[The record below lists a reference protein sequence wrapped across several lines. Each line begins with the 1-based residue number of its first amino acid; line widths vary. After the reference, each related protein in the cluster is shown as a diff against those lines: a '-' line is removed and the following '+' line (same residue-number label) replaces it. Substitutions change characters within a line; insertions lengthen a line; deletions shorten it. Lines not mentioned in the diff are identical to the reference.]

1 METKQKKT
9 YETPRLTVVA
19 FRTERGY
26 AISSATLDANQHLF
40 EYGSSSPNVTQYN
53 EDDTWAGYTWNN

>member
-26 AISSATLDANQHLF
+26 AISSAILDANNQLF

-53 EDDTWAGYTWNN
+53 EDNSWSSYTWN